1 MIGVEPIE
9 QILEACIWSAYVAG
23 ERPVSM
29 LLIGHVESGKSSILE
44 RFRGNSGLH
53 FLNDV
58 TGWALTSP
66 TRGILARLIN
76 NQIKHILV
84 PDMLVP
90 TGRNSDTVET
100 FITFLNVLIEEGA
113 VSIQTYATKLE
124 LPQPIR
130 CGFIGAIATEELERR
145 RRQWLRL
152 GFMSRLLPVS
162 YSYSAPTI
170 ADIKQSIAR
179 REHRNEQL
187 ILLNLPDKSVEIN
200 LTPEIANKLML
211 LEPSVNQQLHTA
223 ERLYGFRLQKH
234 LQTFALAH
242 ALACGRDSTTQ
253 EDYSFVAE
261 SSRYFNLNHT
271 PI

>member
-1 MIGVEPIE
+1 MVGVEPIE
-9 QILEACIWSAYVAG
+9 QIVEACVWSAYIKG
-23 ERPVSM
+23 ERPLSM

-44 RFRGNSGLH
+44 RFRGIAGLY

-58 TGWALTSP
+58 TAWALTSP
-66 TRGILARLIN
+66 TRGVLPKLLN
-76 NQIKHILV
+76 NKIKHLLV

-124 LPQPIR
+124 LPEPIR

-152 GFMSRLLPVS
+152 GFMSRLLPIS
-162 YSYSAPTI
+162 YSYSAATI

-179 REHRNEQL
+179 REHRSEKP
-187 ILLNLPDKSVEIN
+187 ILLNLPDKPIEVN
-200 LTPEIANKLML
+200 LTLEVANKLML
-211 LEPSVNQQLHTA
+211 LEPAVNQQLHTA
-223 ERLYGFRLQKH
+223 EKLYGFRLQKH

-242 ALACGRDSTTQ
+242 ALACRRESTTQ
-253 EDYSFVAE
+253 ADYDFVAM